1 MTDTPEISDEALMAR
16 LRDDDREALGTL
28 VERYQQDIFRF
39 CAHYLRDA
47 ERAKELAQETFI
59 RIYVARNR
67 FDVTRAFRPW
77 MLCIARNLCL
87 NDIKRKKTVNM
98 ESLEEYASDARELSG
113 TVAMAQT
120 TGGALEQLAADDRR
134 AALARILD
142 GLDEESRELIR
153 LRFYEELPARDIAE
167 VLGSSEGAIRTRLHR
182 VLKRLRELNQDEK
195 EDL

>member
-1 MTDTPEISDEALMAR
+1 MTNSPEISDEALMAR

-39 CAHYLRDA
+39 CAHYLRDT
-47 ERAKELAQETFI
+47 ERAKEIAQETFI
-59 RIYVARNR
+59 RVYVARSR
-67 FDVTRAFRPW
+67 FDVTRSFRPW

-98 ESLEEYASDARELSG
+98 ESLEDYASDSREISG
-113 TVAMAQT
+113 AVSHEDP
-120 TGGALEQLAADDRR
+120 GGAIEQMVADDRR
-134 AALARILD
+134 AALARILE
-142 GLDEESRELIR
+142 GLDDESRELIR

-182 VLKRLRELNQDEK
+182 ILKRLRELNQDEK
-195 EDL
+195 ADL

>member
-1 MTDTPEISDEALMAR
+1 VTPLPEITDEALMAR

-39 CAHYLRDA
+39 CAHYLRDT
-47 ERAKELAQETFI
+47 ERAKEIAQETFI
-59 RIYVARNR
+59 RVYVARSR

-98 ESLEEYASDARELSG
+98 ESLEEYASDSREISG
-113 TVAMAQT
+113 MVAQAEP
-120 TGGALEQLAADDRR
+120 GGPLEQMVAEDRR
-134 AALARILD
+134 TALARILE
-142 GLDEESRELIR
+142 GLDDESRELIR
-153 LRFYEELPARDIAE
+153 LRFYEELPARDIAA

-182 VLKRLRELNQDEK
+182 VLKRLRELNQDERD
-195 EDL
+195 DL

>member
-1 MTDTPEISDEALMAR
+1 MTDQPDITDEMLMAR
-16 LRDDDREALGTL
+16 LRDDDREALGVL

>member
-1 MTDTPEISDEALMAR
+1 MTDTPEISDEDLMAR

-39 CAHYLRDA
+39 CVHYLRDT
-47 ERAKELAQETFI
+47 ERAKEIAQETFI
-59 RIYVARNR
+59 RVYVARNR
-67 FDVTRAFRPW
+67 FDVTRVFRPW

-113 TVAMAQT
+113 AVTLVNPD
-120 TGGALEQLAADDRR
+120 GPLERMEAEDRR
-134 AALARILD
+134 AALARILH

-195 EDL
+195 NEL